1 MGGFEVKSNIALTVV
16 VCIASFEAIG
26 EVEHVGNSSQRG
38 AFVVRC
44 CASRTDSTPAILKA
58 HVERD
63 GVSSMN
69 VLPLYVWLFP

>member
-1 MGGFEVKSNIALTVV
+1 MNLNMW
-16 VCIASFEAIG
+16 AIPAN
-26 EVEHVGNSSQRG
+26 EELS
-38 AFVVRC
+38 AFIVRC